1 MLDAGR
7 GTCML
12 PNLVELYVAHSDI
25 DQLQNQNTLKGKY
38 AYLWTWAWL
47 IHKKQ
52 GLNIW
57 AEPNHKYAK
66 VWGLEWAKLALLP
79 KCNTLLAISVPKI
92 WLVLI
97 HIFSYI
103 SLSNVHLSESV

>member
-1 MLDAGR
+1 MLDVGR
-7 GTCML
+7 GTFML
-12 PNLVELYVAHSDI
+12 PKLVELYVAHSGI

-57 AEPNHKYAK
+57 AETKHKYAK
-66 VWGLEWAKLALLP
+66 LLRFEVWNEQ
-79 KCNTLLAISVPKI
+79 
-92 WLVLI
+92 
-97 HIFSYI
+97 Y
-103 SLSNVHLSESV
+103 